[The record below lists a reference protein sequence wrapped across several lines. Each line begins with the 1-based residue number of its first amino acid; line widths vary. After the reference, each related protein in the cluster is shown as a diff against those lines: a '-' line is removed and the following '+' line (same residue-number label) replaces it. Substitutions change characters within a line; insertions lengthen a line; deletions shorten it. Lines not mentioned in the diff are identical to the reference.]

1 PSGCGPRS
9 IHLAADRLRLHSPPR
24 PLLSKSPVRKD
35 PGLRRTTGAL
45 FLWFLFRHPL
55 GIPALG
61 LGLRILRA
69 LLRLVA
75 AFLHVGLRV
84 VDHLISP
91 PTVEIPKPASS
102 STITSGRRATQTLRF
117 ASRAQ
122 TMSRRE
128 KIEAG
133 GADQP
138 TTSEG

>member
-1 PSGCGPRS
+1 MRCGRSASRTSTCRCPPSGCGPRS

-84 VDHLISP
+84 VDHSRFVSASTLIRL
-91 PTVEIPKPASS
+91 ELDYHSS
-102 STITSGRRATQTLRF
+102 SLLFYGTLF
-117 ASRAQ
+117 L
-122 TMSRRE
+122 E
-128 KIEAG
+128 IH
-133 GADQP
+133 
-138 TTSEG
+138 